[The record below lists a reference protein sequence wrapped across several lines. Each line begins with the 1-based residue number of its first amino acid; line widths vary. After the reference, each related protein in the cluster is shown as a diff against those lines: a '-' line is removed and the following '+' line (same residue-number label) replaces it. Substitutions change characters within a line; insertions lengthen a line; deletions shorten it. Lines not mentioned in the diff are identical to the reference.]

1 MYIKLLKKKNKRKLK
16 DNTQNVVLKT
26 KEVEN
31 MNRKTEY
38 IGSRLWTSNLHL
50 REDSEEKNKKMDME
64 EYVKDVEE
72 KFLEPVT
79 TCS

>member
-1 MYIKLLKKKNKRKLK
+1 MK
-16 DNTQNVVLKT
+16 DNIQNVVPKT

-38 IGSRLWTSNLHL
+38 IGSILWTSNLHL
-50 REDSEEKNKKMDME
+50 REDSQEKNKKMDME
-64 EYVKDVEE
+64 DYVKDVEE
-72 KFLEPVT
+72 QFLEPVT